1 VHCAQPIAATNRGRL
16 DSRGAPGDGFPP
28 HHVAAHRSGHRSRSR
43 PAWARA
49 LGEFGATIT
58 FAGSFPGTTRT
69 MPLEVYLALEIDA
82 GSALLLSVLLLGVW
96 SLS

>member
-1 VHCAQPIAATNRGRL
+1 
-16 DSRGAPGDGFPP
+16 
-28 HHVAAHRSGHRSRSR
+28 
-43 PAWARA
+43 
-49 LGEFGATIT
+49 
-58 FAGSFPGTTRT
+58 